1 VETKDESYVGKRVER
16 LDEERDQSEGGE
28 IGFKV
33 REDFCYIHKNCE
45 EALSFTTNK
54 SRFRFLNFTIRDNNF
69 QEASSQTIRDDSE
82 RTILNRRQSIAS
94 MLGSAAAIPM
104 FALQTGWNNL
114 QRNFDYMKYG
124 LYNGLQNF
132 GQALNNGYY
141 GAQQALYN
149 AVYNA
154 PYNTYNPYAYNM
166 PGYGGYPQMSGYGG
180 YPQMPGYGGYPQMP
194 GWWGRLN

>member
-1 VETKDESYVGKRVER
+1 MSHGTMVRVNSNAAI
-16 LDEERDQSEGGE
+16 LFV
-28 IGFKV
+28 I
-33 REDFCYIHKNCE
+33 
-45 EALSFTTNK
+45 FTLTCQLHYGVAQPAGIK
-54 SRFRFLNFTIRDNNF
+54 
-69 QEASSQTIRDDSE
+69 EASSQTIRDDSE

-104 FALQTGWNNL
+104 FALQSGWNNL

-149 AVYNA
+149 SVYNA
-154 PYNTYNPYAYNM
+154 PYNTFNPYAYNM